1 MPQSDQKKK
10 KKRREEHQVLSVH
23 SQPSFCLGAGLLTP
37 PRTQQP
43 AAFPTMNKAA
53 PCLSKD
59 PPTAANKRVRMG
71 ERQGEELEECTP
83 SRRERHRKVGGG
95 GGGWGAA
102 GGSQDSLDPGVKPI
116 GAYTS

>member
-1 MPQSDQKKK
+1 
-10 KKRREEHQVLSVH
+10 
-23 SQPSFCLGAGLLTP
+23 
-37 PRTQQP
+37 
-43 AAFPTMNKAA
+43 
-53 PCLSKD
+53 
-59 PPTAANKRVRMG
+59 MG